1 MLAKYFRP
9 ILCLFP
15 VFFYS
20 NSLLA
25 NSTVFDS
32 QENSCSNQRQENRE
46 DINLKRQLDIEQA
59 YPKEA
64 DNKRI
69 TKITLKQLNVF
80 DTSLPE
86 EDNFLFR
93 FANHA
98 HITTEPEVI
107 LSTLLFSQGS
117 KYEIKELEES
127 ERLLR
132 QQNYLYDARIYAE
145 ETCEDEIHVTVVT
158 RDLWTLLPDISFSRS
173 GGENSSR
180 LGFRETNLLGYGKR
194 LSFTATE
201 DKDRT
206 GYLFVYDDPAIL
218 SSRYRGRLE
227 YADNSD
233 GERHYL
239 GAYLP
244 FYSIKSAHSY
254 GFYTYANKRIESIYS
269 RNETVSEFLQDTE
282 ITDAYYGFS
291 VQAPKQWTHRYI
303 VGLHSEKQNFAATP
317 YSFLAVAKNRAVTY
331 PYVQGQW
338 LQDDYIKVRNFD
350 SIYRTED
357 LNLGWNIQA
366 KLGYS
371 SSNWVDDDSHV
382 IYQFSAS
389 KAHYTTERSLWRFNT
404 SIQGEWNTD
413 QNEARNFISAVNF
426 QYYLNTSIQQS
437 WFANLS
443 LKYAKNL
450 TADNQ
455 LVLGGETGLRGYPL
469 NYQQGSR
476 SALLNLEKR
485 YYWEYDLLQ
494 LFKVGGAVFFDAG
507 KVTGQAQ
514 VETNNSLLKNV
525 GFGLRLAPSRAN
537 AGTVLHLDVAAP
549 IGREDNIDSV
559 QWLFTV
565 KNRF

>member
-1 MLAKYFRP
+1 MIEREYRP
-9 ILCLFP
+9 ILCLLPILYFSGP
-15 VFFYS
+15 S
-20 NSLLA
+20 IAAPS
-25 NSTVFDS
+25 VFDS
-32 QENSCSNQRQENRE
+32 QENSCSNQREENS
-46 DINLKRQLDIEQA
+46 DDLNLKRQLDTQQA
-59 YPKEA
+59 FPKEA
-64 DNKRI
+64 KNKHI

-93 FANHA
+93 FANNA
-98 HITTEPEVI
+98 HITTEPDVI

-117 KYEIKELEES
+117 KYNIKELEES

-132 QQNYLYDARIYAE
+132 QQSYLYDARIYAE
-145 ETCEDEIHVTVVT
+145 ETCKNEVHVTVVT

-180 LGFRETNLLGYGKR
+180 IGFRESNLLGYGKR

-201 DKDRT
+201 DKDRN

-218 SSRYRGRLE
+218 SSRYRGRIE

-244 FYSIKSAHSY
+244 FYSIKSTQSY
-254 GFYTYANKRIESIYS
+254 GFYSYSNKRVESIYS
-269 RNETVSEFLQDTE
+269 RNEAVSEFLQDTE
-282 ITDAYYGFS
+282 MTDAYYGIA
-291 VQAPKQWTHRYI
+291 VQAPEQWTYRYT
-303 VGLHSEKQNFAATP
+303 VGLHNEKHNFSETP
-317 YSFLAVAKNRAVTY
+317 NSFLTIAKNREVIY
-331 PYVQGQW
+331 PYLQGQW

-357 LNLGWNIQA
+357 LNLGWNVQA

-371 SSNWVDDDSHV
+371 SSNWVDDDSHL
-382 IYQFSAS
+382 IYHFSAS
-389 KAHYTTERSLWRFNT
+389 KAHYTTERSLWRLNT
-404 SIQGEWNTD
+404 NVQGEWNTT
-413 QNEARNFISAVNF
+413 QNKARNFISTLNV

-450 TADNQ
+450 TADKQ

-476 SALLNLEKR
+476 SILVNLEKR
-485 YYWEYDLLQ
+485 YYWEYDLLH
-494 LFKVGGAVFFDAG
+494 LFKVGGALFFDAG
-507 KVTGQAQ
+507 KVTGKAQ
-514 VETNNSLLKNV
+514 VNVDNSLLKNI
-525 GFGLRLAPSRAN
+525 GLGLRLAPSRAN
-537 AGTVLHLDVAAP
+537 AGIMLHLDIAAP
-549 IGREDNIDSV
+549 INREENIDSV

>member
-1 MLAKYFRP
+1 MFTKYCKTVML
-9 ILCLFP
+9 LFP
-15 VFFYS
+15 
-20 NSLLA
+20 SLYFCGA
-25 NSTVFDS
+25 AFADSDIFDS
-32 QENSCSNQRQENRE
+32 QENSCSNQRQDNNE
-46 DINLKRQLDIEQA
+46 DINIKRHLDIQQTF
-59 YPKEA
+59 PKESE
-64 DNKRI
+64 NKRI
-69 TKITLKQLNVF
+69 TKISLKQLNVF
-80 DTSLPE
+80 DTNLPE
-86 EDNFLFR
+86 ENNFLFR

-107 LSTLLFSQGS
+107 LSTLLFSQDS
-117 KYEIKELEES
+117 KYDIKDLEES

-145 ETCEDEIHVTVVT
+145 EKCENEVHVTVVT
-158 RDLWTLLPDISFSRS
+158 KDLWTLLPDVSFSRS

-180 LGFRETNLLGYGKR
+180 LGFRETNLLGHGKR

-201 DKDRT
+201 DKDRN

-218 SSRYRGRLE
+218 SSRYRGRIE

-244 FYSIKSAHSY
+244 FYSIKSTHSY
-254 GFYTYANKRIESIYS
+254 GVYTYANKRVESIYS
-269 RNETVSEFLQDTE
+269 RNEVVSEFLHDTE
-282 ITDAYYGFS
+282 INDAYYGFA
-291 VQAPKQWTHRYI
+291 VQAPTQWTHRYT
-303 VGLHSEKQNFAATP
+303 VGLHNEQHNFKTTSF
-317 YSFLAVAKNRAVTY
+317 SFLAIADNRSLTY
-331 PYVQGQW
+331 PYFQGQW
-338 LQDDYIKVRNFD
+338 LQNDYIKVRNFD

-357 LNLGWNIQA
+357 LNLGWNVKA

-371 SSNWVDDDSHV
+371 SNNWVDDDSHV

-389 KAHYTTERSLWRFNT
+389 KAHYTPERSLWRLNT

-413 QNEARNFISAVNF
+413 QSEARNFISAVNF

-437 WFANLS
+437 WFASLS

-450 TADNQ
+450 TADKQ

-476 SALLNLEKR
+476 SALFNLEKR

-494 LFKVGGAVFFDAG
+494 LFKVGGALFFDVG
-507 KVTGQAQ
+507 KVTGKAQ
-514 VETNNSLLKNV
+514 VNVDNSLLKNV
-525 GFGLRLAPSRAN
+525 GMGLRLAPSRAN
-537 AGTVLHLDVAAP
+537 AGTVLHLDIAAP
-549 IGREDNIDSV
+549 INKEDNIDSV
-559 QWLFTV
+559 QWLFMV

>member
-1 MLAKYFRP
+1 MVARYSQA
-9 ILCLFP
+9 ILFLFP
-15 VFFYS
+15 VLCYS
-20 NSLLA
+20 PELLA
-25 NSTVFDS
+25 TSSPFDS
-32 QENSCSNQRQENRE
+32 QANSCSNQRQASQ
-46 DINLKRQLDIEQA
+46 DDLNLKRQLDTQQT
-59 YPKEA
+59 YPKESN
-64 DNKRI
+64 NKRI
-69 TKITLKQLNVF
+69 TKISLKQLNVF

-86 EDNFLFR
+86 ENNFLFR
-93 FANHA
+93 FANRA
-98 HITTEPEVI
+98 HITTKPDVI

-117 KYEIKELEES
+117 QYNIKDLEES

-145 ETCEDEIHVTVVT
+145 ENCHDEVHVTVVT

-173 GGENSSR
+173 GGENTSR
-180 LGFRETNLLGYGKR
+180 IGFRESNLFGYGKR

-201 DKDRT
+201 DKDRN
-206 GYLFVYDDPAIL
+206 GYLFVYDDPSIL
-218 SSRYRGRLE
+218 SSRYRGRVE

-244 FYSIKSAHSY
+244 FYSIKTKYSY
-254 GFYTYANKRIESIYS
+254 GFYNYANKRVESIYS
-269 RNETVSEFLQDTE
+269 RNEVISEFIQDSE
-282 ITDAYYGFS
+282 ISDLYYGFA
-291 VQAPKQWTHRYI
+291 VQAPKQWINRFSI
-303 VGLHSEKQNFAATP
+303 GLHQEIHSFSPTA
-317 YSFLAVAKNRAVTY
+317 YSNLPIADDRDTSY
-331 PYVQGQW
+331 PYIKGQW
-338 LQDDYIKVRNFD
+338 LQSDYIKVRNFD

-371 SSNWVDDDSHV
+371 SKNWADDDSHL

-389 KAHYTTERSLWRFNT
+389 RAHFTTENSLWRFSSN
-404 SIQGEWNTD
+404 IQGEWNTE
-413 QNEARNFISAVNF
+413 QNQARNFVSAINI

-443 LKYAKNL
+443 LTYAKGL

-476 SALLNLEKR
+476 SALINIEKR

-494 LFKVGGAVFFDAG
+494 LFKVGGALFFDMG
-507 KVTGQAQ
+507 KVTGKTQI
-514 VETNNSLLKNV
+514 ETDNSLLKNV
-525 GFGLRLAPSRAN
+525 GFGLRFAPSRAN

-549 IGREDNIDSV
+549 INREDNIDSV

>member
-1 MLAKYFRP
+1 MIAKYGRP
-9 ILCLFP
+9 ILCLIPIFC
-15 VFFYS
+15 YS
-20 NSLLA
+20 SPLLA
-25 NSTVFDS
+25 NPSVFDT
-32 QENSCSNQRQENRE
+32 QENSCSNQRQESS
-46 DINLKRQLDIEQA
+46 DDVNLKRQLDTQQN

-93 FANHA
+93 FANQA
-98 HITTEPEVI
+98 HITTEPGVI

-117 KYEIKELEES
+117 KYDIKELEES

-145 ETCEDEIHVTVVT
+145 ETCEDEVHVTVVT

-173 GGENSSR
+173 GGENTSR

-206 GYLFVYDDPAIL
+206 GYLFIYDDPAIL
-218 SSRYRGRLE
+218 SSRYRGRIE

-233 GERHYL
+233 GERHYI

-244 FYSIKSAHSY
+244 FYSIKSEHSY
-254 GFYTYANKRIESIYS
+254 GFYSYANKRIESVYS
-269 RNETVSEFLQDTE
+269 RNKVVSEFLQDTE
-282 ITDAYYGFS
+282 INDAYYGFA

-303 VGLHSEKQNFAATP
+303 VGLHSEKQNFSATP
-317 YSFLAVAKNRAVTY
+317 YSFLTIAENRDVTY
-331 PYVQGQW
+331 PYLQGQW

-357 LNLGWNIQA
+357 LNLGWNIHA

-371 SSNWVDDDSHV
+371 SSNWADDSSHL

-404 SIQGEWNTD
+404 SIQGEWDTE
-413 QNEARNFISAVNF
+413 QNQARNFISAAHF

-476 SALLNLEKR
+476 SVLLNLEKR

-507 KVTGQAQ
+507 KVTGAAQ
-514 VETNNSLLKNV
+514 VETDNSFLKNV

-549 IGREDNIDSV
+549 IGKEDNIDSV

>member
-1 MLAKYFRP
+1 MVTRYCQPVL
-9 ILCLFP
+9 LLF
-15 VFFYS
+15 
-20 NSLLA
+20 
-25 NSTVFDS
+25 STFCVCGAAFAEPNIFNS
-32 QENSCSNQRQENRE
+32 QENSCSNQRQDSNE
-46 DINLKRQLDIEQA
+46 DINLKRQLDTQQTF
-59 YPKEA
+59 PKEA
-64 DNKRI
+64 ENKRI

-80 DTSLPE
+80 DTNLPE
-86 EDNFLFR
+86 ENNFLFR

-117 KYEIKELEES
+117 KYDIKELAES

-145 ETCEDEIHVTVVT
+145 ETCEDEVHVTVVT

-201 DKDRT
+201 DKDRN

-218 SSRYRGRLE
+218 SSRYRGRIE

-244 FYSIKSAHSY
+244 FYSIKSTHSY
-254 GFYTYANKRIESIYS
+254 GFYTYANKRVESIYS
-269 RNETVSEFLQDTE
+269 RNEVVSEFLHDTE
-282 ITDAYYGFS
+282 INDAYYGFA
-291 VQAPKQWTHRYI
+291 VQAPKQWTHRYT
-303 VGLHSEKQNFAATP
+303 VGLHNEQHNFKTTP
-317 YSFLAVAKNRAVTY
+317 YSFLALADNRALTY
-331 PYVQGQW
+331 PYFQGQW

-357 LNLGWNIQA
+357 LNLGWNVKA

-371 SSNWVDDDSHV
+371 SNHWVDDDSHV
-382 IYQFSAS
+382 IYQFSAT

-437 WFANLS
+437 WFANFS

-450 TADNQ
+450 TADKQ

-476 SALLNLEKR
+476 SALVNLEKR

-494 LFKVGGAVFFDAG
+494 LFKVGGALFFDAG
-507 KVTGQAQ
+507 KVTGKAQ
-514 VETNNSLLKNV
+514 VNVDNSLLKNI
-525 GFGLRLAPSRAN
+525 GMGLRLAPSRAN
-537 AGTVLHLDVAAP
+537 AGIILHLDIAAP
-549 IGREDNIDSV
+549 INKEDNIDSV